1 MNTTIKKDE
10 VQIPNI
16 LWKKIKMYMLGQ
28 DYWKKKMSLCF
39 DIPYIGYYR
48 AYDYDKGVYTS
59 IKSRR
64 PMRCLLV
71 EKVNQ
76 IIKKYYMVPY
86 KNQLVIETEMADD
99 NVFYNNDY
107 EILYWD
113 KVNWFKYV
121 DGNH

>member
-1 MNTTIKKDE
+1 
-10 VQIPNI
+10 
-16 LWKKIKMYMLGQ
+16 
-28 DYWKKKMSLCF
+28 MSLCF

-48 AYDYDKGVYTS
+48 AYDSDKGLYTS

-64 PMRCLLV
+64 PMRCLLI

-86 KNQLVIETEMADD
+86 KNQLVVETEMVDD

-121 DGNH
+121 DGSD